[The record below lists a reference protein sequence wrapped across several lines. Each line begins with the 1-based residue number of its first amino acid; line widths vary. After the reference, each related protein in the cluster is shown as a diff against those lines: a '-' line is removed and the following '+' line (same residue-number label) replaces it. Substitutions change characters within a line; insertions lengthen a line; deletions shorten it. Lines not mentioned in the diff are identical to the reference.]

1 MSQPNLDHILA
12 QLKAAQ
18 GNPQALTL
26 ATLNIVL
33 EARGPQLR
41 PLIEAAAIPHWFD
54 RDILTALLPE
64 QAISEETFTALT
76 ALPMIEPF
84 QGKGWNVH
92 ESTRLALRHWL
103 AAEHPE
109 RLRELS
115 ARAADHFHPQP
126 DAEVETLYHRLLAD
140 PEHAARQ
147 VGDACYTFQKHG
159 RQTELDRLGLVL
171 AELLALPQLPAAAE
185 ARACLHVV
193 EIRDA
198 YLTTEER
205 QGLAQRALSL
215 FQTQAVADGEMDA
228 WFVLGDVKWA
238 AGQSIDA
245 EQAYQQAKRILH
257 ERLLATQPDS
267 PRWLRDLAIAHSK
280 LGDVRMAQGQLD
292 AAAQAFS
299 EDLVISTRLVALDPA
314 NTGWLRDLAAA
325 HSRLGDVRMK
335 QGQLDAA
342 AQIFSEGLAI
352 CTRLVALDPANT
364 NWLRDLAVAHGWL
377 GDVRMEQGQ
386 LDAAAQA
393 FTKYHAILA
402 RLAALDPANTGW
414 LRDLAVAHSRL
425 GDVRMAQ
432 GQLDAAAQAF
442 SEYHAIFSQLV
453 ALDPVNTSWLRELA
467 VAHSKLGDVRMVQGQ
482 LDAAAQAFS
491 EGMGIR
497 TRLVALDPTNS
508 SWQYD
513 LAITLFK
520 LGQCYFYTGKPKAG
534 VLLLRKAESQLS
546 QLVQQSP
553 DHAEWR
559 ASLQSV
565 RQALRQLSPS
575 PGKPTHKPKRR

>member
-1 MSQPNLDHILA
+1 MSQAHLDHILA
-12 QLKAAQ
+12 QLNAAQ

-64 QAISEETFTALT
+64 HTISEETFAALT
-76 ALPMIEPF
+76 ALPMVEPF

-109 RLRELS
+109 RLRQLS

-140 PEHAARQ
+140 PEHAAGQ
-147 VGDACYTFQKHG
+147 VGDACYTFQQRG

-171 AELLALPQLPAAAE
+171 AELLTLPQLPAAAE

-193 EIRDA
+193 EIRRA
-198 YLTTEER
+198 YLTTEEC

-228 WFVLGDVKWA
+228 WFVLGDVEWTS
-238 AGQSIDA
+238 GQLADA

-257 ERLLATQPDS
+257 DQLLATQTDA
-267 PRWLRDLAIAHSK
+267 PRWLRDLAVAHNKLGDVRMKQGQLDAAAQAFSEGMAICTRLVALDPANTGRLRDLVVAHSK

-299 EDLVISTRLVALDPA
+299 EDLTISTRLVALDPA
-314 NTGWLRDLAAA
+314 NTGWL
-325 HSRLGDVRMK
+325 H
-335 QGQLDAA
+335 
-342 AQIFSEGLAI
+342 
-352 CTRLVALDPANT
+352 
-364 NWLRDLAVAHGWL
+364 DLAVAHG
-377 GDVRMEQGQ
+377 
-386 LDAAAQA
+386 
-393 FTKYHAILA
+393 K
-402 RLAALDPANTGW
+402 
-414 LRDLAVAHSRL
+414 L

-442 SEYHAIFSQLV
+442 SESMAIF
-453 ALDPVNTSWLRELA
+453 
-467 VAHSKLGDVRMVQGQ
+467 
-482 LDAAAQAFS
+482 
-491 EGMGIR
+491 
-497 TRLVALDPTNS
+497 TRLVALDPVNS

-513 LAITLFK
+513 LAIALAK
-520 LGQCYFYTGKPKAG
+520 LGQCNVYMRKPKAS

-553 DHAEWR
+553 DHAKWR
-559 ASLQSV
+559 AALQII
-565 RQALRQLSPS
+565 RQDLRQLSLS

>member
-64 QAISEETFTALT
+64 HAISEETFTALT

-109 RLRELS
+109 RLRQLS
-115 ARAADHFHPQP
+115 AHAADHFHPQP

-171 AELLALPQLPAAAE
+171 AELLTLPQLPAAAE

-215 FQTQAVADGEMDA
+215 FQTQAVADGEAHA
-228 WFVLGDVKWA
+228 WCALGDA
-238 AGQSIDA
+238 ALALGQLREA
-245 EQAYQQAKRILH
+245 EQAYQQTKRILH
-257 ERLLATQPDS
+257 DQLLVTQPDS
-267 PRWLRDLAIAHSK
+267 PRW
-280 LGDVRMAQGQLD
+280 M
-292 AAAQAFS
+292 
-299 EDLVISTRLVALDPA
+299 
-314 NTGWLRDLAAA
+314 
-325 HSRLGDVRMK
+325 
-335 QGQLDAA
+335 
-342 AQIFSEGLAI
+342 
-352 CTRLVALDPANT
+352 
-364 NWLRDLAVAHGWL
+364 
-377 GDVRMEQGQ
+377 
-386 LDAAAQA
+386 
-393 FTKYHAILA
+393 
-402 RLAALDPANTGW
+402 
-414 LRDLAVAHSRL
+414 RDLAVAHSRL

-442 SEYHAIFSQLV
+442 SEDHAIFARLV
-453 ALDPVNTSWLRELA
+453 ALDPVNTNWPRELA
-467 VAHSKLGDVRMVQGQ
+467 VAHGKLGNVHMAQGQ

-491 EGMGIR
+491 EGLAINTQLVALDPANTGWLRGLAVAHSKLGDVRMEQKQLDAAAQAFSESMAIF
-497 TRLVALDPTNS
+497 TRLVALDPVNS

-534 VLLLRKAESQLS
+534 VLLLRKAESQLG

-559 ASLQSV
+559 KNLQSV

-575 PGKPTHKPKRR
+575 PTKPTHKPKHR

>member
-1 MSQPNLDHILA
+1 MSFDFDHILA
-12 QLKAAQ
+12 QLQAAQ

-54 RDILTALLPE
+54 RAILTALLPE
-64 QAISEETFTALT
+64 QAISEETFAALT

-109 RLRELS
+109 RLRQLS

-126 DAEVETLYHRLLAD
+126 DAEVETLYLRLLAA

-171 AELLALPQLPAAAE
+171 AELLTLPQLPAAAE

-193 EIRDA
+193 EIRKA
-198 YLTTEER
+198 YLTTEEC

-215 FQTQAVADGEMDA
+215 FQTQEVADGEAHA
-228 WFVLGDVKWA
+228 WCALGDA
-238 AGQSIDA
+238 ALALGQLREA
-245 EQAYQQAKRILH
+245 EQTYQQTKRILH
-257 ERLLATQPDS
+257 EQLLATQPDL
-267 PRWLRDLAIAHSK
+267 PRWLRDLAVAHNRLGDVRMKQGQLDAAAQAFIEDLTISTRLVALDPANTGWLRHLAAAHSK

-299 EDLVISTRLVALDPA
+299 EGLAINTQLVALDPA
-314 NTGWLRDLAAA
+314 NTGWLR
-325 HSRLGDVRMK
+325 G
-335 QGQLDAA
+335 
-342 AQIFSEGLAI
+342 
-352 CTRLVALDPANT
+352 
-364 NWLRDLAVAHGWL
+364 
-377 GDVRMEQGQ
+377 
-386 LDAAAQA
+386 
-393 FTKYHAILA
+393 
-402 RLAALDPANTGW
+402 
-414 LRDLAVAHSRL
+414 
-425 GDVRMAQ
+425 
-432 GQLDAAAQAF
+432 
-442 SEYHAIFSQLV
+442 
-453 ALDPVNTSWLRELA
+453 LA
-467 VAHSKLGDVRMVQGQ
+467 VAHSKLGDVRMEQKQ

-491 EGMGIR
+491 ESMAIF
-497 TRLVALDPTNS
+497 TRLVALDPVNS

-513 LAITLFK
+513 LAIALAK
-520 LGQCYFYTGKPKAG
+520 LGQCNVYMRKPKAS

-553 DHAEWR
+553 DHAKWR
-559 ASLQSV
+559 AALQII
-565 RQALRQLSPS
+565 RQDLRQLSLS

>member
-109 RLRELS
+109 RLRQLS

-171 AELLALPQLPAAAE
+171 AELLTLPQLPAAAE

-193 EIRDA
+193 EIRKA
-198 YLTTEER
+198 YLTTEEC
-205 QGLAQRALSL
+205 QGLAQRALRL
-215 FQTQAVADGEMDA
+215 FQTQEVADGEAHA
-228 WFVLGDVKWA
+228 WCALGDA
-238 AGQSIDA
+238 ALALGQLREA
-245 EQAYQQAKRILH
+245 EQAYQQTKRILH
-257 ERLLATQPDS
+257 DQLLVTQPDS
-267 PRWLRDLAIAHSK
+267 PRWMRDLAVAHSR

-314 NTGWLRDLAAA
+314 NTGWLR
-325 HSRLGDVRMK
+325 G
-335 QGQLDAA
+335 
-342 AQIFSEGLAI
+342 
-352 CTRLVALDPANT
+352 
-364 NWLRDLAVAHGWL
+364 
-377 GDVRMEQGQ
+377 
-386 LDAAAQA
+386 
-393 FTKYHAILA
+393 
-402 RLAALDPANTGW
+402 
-414 LRDLAVAHSRL
+414 LAVAHSRL
-425 GDVRMAQ
+425 GNVHMAQ

-442 SEYHAIFSQLV
+442 SESMAIF
-453 ALDPVNTSWLRELA
+453 
-467 VAHSKLGDVRMVQGQ
+467 
-482 LDAAAQAFS
+482 
-491 EGMGIR
+491 
-497 TRLVALDPTNS
+497 TRLVALDPVNS

-513 LAITLFK
+513 LAIALAK
-520 LGQCYFYTGKPKAG
+520 LGQCNVYMRKPKAS

-553 DHAEWR
+553 DHAKWR
-559 ASLQSV
+559 AALQII
-565 RQALRQLSPS
+565 RQDLRQLSLS

>member
-140 PEHAARQ
+140 PEHAAGQ
-147 VGDACYTFQKHG
+147 VGDACYTFRQHG

-171 AELLALPQLPAAAE
+171 AELLTLPQLPAAAE

-198 YLTTEER
+198 YLTTEEC
-205 QGLAQRALSL
+205 QDLAQRALRL
-215 FQTQAVADGEMDA
+215 FQTQEVADGEAHA
-228 WFVLGDVKWA
+228 WCALGDA
-238 AGQSIDA
+238 ALALGQLREA
-245 EQAYQQAKRILH
+245 EQAYQQTKRILH
-257 ERLLATQPDS
+257 DQLLVTQPDS
-267 PRWLRDLAIAHSK
+267 PRWMRDLAVAHSR

-299 EDLVISTRLVALDPA
+299 EDHAIFARLVALDP
-314 NTGWLRDLAAA
+314 
-325 HSRLGDVRMK
+325 V
-335 QGQLDAA
+335 
-342 AQIFSEGLAI
+342 
-352 CTRLVALDPANT
+352 NT
-364 NWLRDLAVAHGWL
+364 NWPRELAVAHGKL
-377 GDVRMEQGQ
+377 GNVHMAQGQ

-393 FTKYHAILA
+393 FSEGMAICT
-402 RLAALDPANTGW
+402 RLVALDPANTGW

-559 ASLQSV
+559 KNLQSV
-565 RQALRQLSPS
+565 RQALRQFSPS
-575 PGKPTHKPKRR
+575 PSKPKSKPKRR

>member
-18 GNPQALTL
+18 DNPQALTL

-54 RDILTALLPE
+54 RAILAALLPE
-64 QAISEETFTALT
+64 QAISEEIFTALT
-76 ALPMIEPF
+76 DLPMVEPF

-140 PEHAARQ
+140 PEHAAGQ
-147 VGDACYTFQKHG
+147 VGDACYTFQQRG

-171 AELLALPQLPAAAE
+171 AELLTLPQLPAAAE

-193 EIRDA
+193 EIRRA
-198 YLTTEER
+198 YLTTEEC
-205 QGLAQRALSL
+205 QGLAQQALSL
-215 FQTQAVADGEMDA
+215 FQAQEVADGEMDA
-228 WFVLGDVKWA
+228 WFALGNVELA
-238 AGQSIDA
+238 SGQLTDA
-245 EQAYQQAKRILH
+245 ELAYQQAKRILH
-257 ERLLATQPDS
+257 DQLLATQPDS
-267 PRWLRDLAIAHSK
+267 PRWLRDLAITHSKLGDVRMAQGQLPAAAQAFSEYLTISTQLVALDPANTGWLRDLAVAHSRLGDVCIEQGQLDAAAQAFSEGMAISTRLVALDPANTDWLRGLAVAHSK

-299 EDLVISTRLVALDPA
+299 EDLTISTRLATLEPA
-314 NTGWLRDLAAA
+314 
-325 HSRLGDVRMK
+325 
-335 QGQLDAA
+335 
-342 AQIFSEGLAI
+342 
-352 CTRLVALDPANT
+352 
-364 NWLRDLAVAHGWL
+364 
-377 GDVRMEQGQ
+377 
-386 LDAAAQA
+386 
-393 FTKYHAILA
+393 
-402 RLAALDPANTGW
+402 
-414 LRDLAVAHSRL
+414 
-425 GDVRMAQ
+425 
-432 GQLDAAAQAF
+432 
-442 SEYHAIFSQLV
+442 
-453 ALDPVNTSWLRELA
+453 
-467 VAHSKLGDVRMVQGQ
+467 
-482 LDAAAQAFS
+482 
-491 EGMGIR
+491 
-497 TRLVALDPTNS
+497 NS

-513 LAITLFK
+513 LAIALAK
-520 LGQCYFYTGKPKAG
+520 LGRCNVHMRKAKAG
-534 VLLLRKAESQLS
+534 VLLLRKAEAQLS

-559 ASLQSV
+559 ASLLAM

-575 PGKPTHKPKRR
+575 PGKPKSKPKRR

>member
-64 QAISEETFTALT
+64 HAISEETFTALT

-109 RLRELS
+109 RLRQLS

-171 AELLALPQLPAAAE
+171 AELLTLPQLPAAAE

-193 EIRDA
+193 EIRKA
-198 YLTTEER
+198 YLTTEEC

-215 FQTQAVADGEMDA
+215 FQTQEVADGEAHA
-228 WFVLGDVKWA
+228 WCALGDA
-238 AGQSIDA
+238 ALALGQLREA
-245 EQAYQQAKRILH
+245 EQAYQQTKRILH
-257 ERLLATQPDS
+257 DQLLVTQPDS
-267 PRWLRDLAIAHSK
+267 PR
-280 LGDVRMAQGQLD
+280 
-292 AAAQAFS
+292 
-299 EDLVISTRLVALDPA
+299 
-314 NTGWLRDLAAA
+314 
-325 HSRLGDVRMK
+325 
-335 QGQLDAA
+335 
-342 AQIFSEGLAI
+342 
-352 CTRLVALDPANT
+352 
-364 NWLRDLAVAHGWL
+364 
-377 GDVRMEQGQ
+377 
-386 LDAAAQA
+386 
-393 FTKYHAILA
+393 
-402 RLAALDPANTGW
+402 W

-553 DHAEWR
+553 DHAKWR
-559 ASLQSV
+559 AALQIIH
-565 RQALRQLSPS
+565 QDLRQLSPS

>member
-1 MSQPNLDHILA
+1 LWPTKADERGFVKKSWVSFIIYRLEPEMSQAHLDHILA
-12 QLKAAQ
+12 QLNAAQ

-64 QAISEETFTALT
+64 HTISEETFAALT
-76 ALPMIEPF
+76 ALPMVEPF

-109 RLRELS
+109 RLRQLS
-115 ARAADHFHPQP
+115 AHAADHFHPQP

-171 AELLALPQLPAAAE
+171 AELLTLPQLPAAAE

-198 YLTTEER
+198 YLTAEEC

-215 FQTQAVADGEMDA
+215 FQTQEVADGEAHA
-228 WFVLGDVKWA
+228 WCALGDA
-238 AGQSIDA
+238 ALALGQLREA
-245 EQAYQQAKRILH
+245 EQAYQQTKRILH
-257 ERLLATQPDS
+257 DQLLVTQPDS
-267 PRWLRDLAIAHSK
+267 PRW
-280 LGDVRMAQGQLD
+280 M
-292 AAAQAFS
+292 
-299 EDLVISTRLVALDPA
+299 
-314 NTGWLRDLAAA
+314 
-325 HSRLGDVRMK
+325 
-335 QGQLDAA
+335 
-342 AQIFSEGLAI
+342 
-352 CTRLVALDPANT
+352 
-364 NWLRDLAVAHGWL
+364 
-377 GDVRMEQGQ
+377 
-386 LDAAAQA
+386 
-393 FTKYHAILA
+393 
-402 RLAALDPANTGW
+402 
-414 LRDLAVAHSRL
+414 RDLAVAHSRL

-442 SEYHAIFSQLV
+442 SEDHAIFARLV
-453 ALDPVNTSWLRELA
+453 ALDPVNTNWPRELA
-467 VAHSKLGDVRMVQGQ
+467 VAHGKLGNVHMAQGQ

-491 EGMGIR
+491 ESMAIS
-497 TRLVALDPTNS
+497 TRLVALDPANTGWLRGLAVAHGKLGDVRMAQGQLDAAAQAFSESLAIKTRLVTLDPANS

-513 LAITLFK
+513 LAIALAK
-520 LGQCYFYTGKPKAG
+520 LGQCNVHMRKPKAG

-546 QLVQQSP
+546 QLVRQSP
-553 DHAEWR
+553 DHAQWR
-559 ASLQSV
+559 KNLQSV
-565 RQALRQLSPS
+565 RQVLRQFSSS
-575 PGKPTHKPKRR
+575 PGKPKSKPKRR

>member
-64 QAISEETFTALT
+64 HAISEETFTALT

-171 AELLALPQLPAAAE
+171 AELLTLPQLPAAAE

-193 EIRDA
+193 EIRKA
-198 YLTTEER
+198 YLTTEEC

-280 LGDVRMAQGQLD
+280 LGDVRMEQGQLD

-299 EDLVISTRLVALDPA
+299 ESMAIFTRLVALDP
-314 NTGWLRDLAAA
+314 
-325 HSRLGDVRMK
+325 V
-335 QGQLDAA
+335 
-342 AQIFSEGLAI
+342 
-352 CTRLVALDPANT
+352 
-364 NWLRDLAVAHGWL
+364 
-377 GDVRMEQGQ
+377 
-386 LDAAAQA
+386 
-393 FTKYHAILA
+393 
-402 RLAALDPANTGW
+402 
-414 LRDLAVAHSRL
+414 
-425 GDVRMAQ
+425 
-432 GQLDAAAQAF
+432 
-442 SEYHAIFSQLV
+442 
-453 ALDPVNTSWLRELA
+453 
-467 VAHSKLGDVRMVQGQ
+467 
-482 LDAAAQAFS
+482 
-491 EGMGIR
+491 
-497 TRLVALDPTNS
+497 NS

-513 LAITLFK
+513 LAIALAK
-520 LGQCYFYTGKPKAG
+520 LGQCNVYTGKPKAG
-534 VLLLRKAESQLS
+534 VLLLRKAESQLG

-559 ASLQSV
+559 KNLQSV

-575 PGKPTHKPKRR
+575 PTKPTHKPKHR

>member
-1 MSQPNLDHILA
+1 MSQAHLDHILA
-12 QLKAAQ
+12 QLNAAQ

-64 QAISEETFTALT
+64 HTISEETFAALT
-76 ALPMIEPF
+76 ALPMVEPF

-109 RLRELS
+109 RLRQLS

-140 PEHAARQ
+140 PEHAAGQ
-147 VGDACYTFQKHG
+147 VGDACYTFQQRG

-171 AELLALPQLPAAAE
+171 AELLTLPQLPAAAE

-193 EIRDA
+193 EIRRA
-198 YLTTEER
+198 YLTTEEC

-228 WFVLGDVKWA
+228 WFVLGDVEWTS
-238 AGQSIDA
+238 GQLADA

-257 ERLLATQPDS
+257 DQLLATQTDA
-267 PRWLRDLAIAHSK
+267 PRWLRDLAVAHNKLGDVRMKQGQLDAAAQAFSEGMAICTRLVALDPANTGRLRDLVVAHSK

-299 EDLVISTRLVALDPA
+299 EDLTISTRLVALDPA
-314 NTGWLRDLAAA
+314 NTGWL
-325 HSRLGDVRMK
+325 H
-335 QGQLDAA
+335 
-342 AQIFSEGLAI
+342 
-352 CTRLVALDPANT
+352 
-364 NWLRDLAVAHGWL
+364 DLAVAHG
-377 GDVRMEQGQ
+377 
-386 LDAAAQA
+386 
-393 FTKYHAILA
+393 K
-402 RLAALDPANTGW
+402 
-414 LRDLAVAHSRL
+414 L

-442 SEYHAIFSQLV
+442 TEYHAILARLV
-453 ALDPVNTSWLRELA
+453 ALDPANTTWLRELAVTHGKLGDVSMARGQLDATAQAFTEVHVILARLAALDSANTGWLRDLA
-467 VAHSKLGDVRMVQGQ
+467 VAHSKLGDVRMARGQLDVAAQAFSEDLAISTRLAALDPANIGWLRDLAAAYSKLGDVRMAQGQ
-482 LDAAAQAFS
+482 LDAAAQAF
-491 EGMGIR
+491 
-497 TRLVALDPTNS
+497 
-508 SWQYD
+508 
-513 LAITLFK
+513 
-520 LGQCYFYTGKPKAG
+520 
-534 VLLLRKAESQLS
+534 
-546 QLVQQSP
+546 
-553 DHAEWR
+553 R
-559 ASLQSV
+559 A
-565 RQALRQLSPS
+565 ANKTP
-575 PGKPTHKPKRR
+575 